1 MAKKVLTLHLNEGTY
16 ALRLTVGGQKA
27 LRKRFGDSA
36 LNVVLAAVDDL
47 DKTCAVLGEALN
59 WTGNPNSVTDGEAF
73 YDLLVDNDYCGMGD
87 WMSLM
92 CDICVCS
99 GLLSERQGQAVKAKM
114 AAGLDDAIDSLFD
127 ESGAADSG
135 EKDGGKPRPTQTA
148 KA

>member
-16 ALRLTVGGQKA
+16 ALRLTVGGQKT
-27 LRKRFGDSA
+27 LKKRFGDSA

-59 WTGNPNSVTDGEAF
+59 WVGNPNPVTDGEAF

-99 GLLSERQGQAVKAKM
+99 GLLSEKQGQTVKDRM
-114 AAGLDDAIDSLFD
+114 AAGLDEAIDNLFD
-127 ESGAADSG
+127 EAAAVDTEEGDGG
-135 EKDGGKPRPTQTA
+135 EKRPTETG
-148 KA
+148 KG